1 MSNSTNNDSMEDV
14 PSTPRST
21 HNVQTNVVDAD
32 VVPQAGSYQPTPP
45 GKYAREGGFEV
56 RRGGQS
62 NRKKNPD
69 LKYFCCSKE
78 GVKQPKKDKP
88 KTDTS
93 SSDIA
98 EVVKVIKRRKRASQR
113 CGCKA
118 LLRLRKTPC
127 GNKYVVY
134 TFFEKHNHSL
144 VHENDYKYLRAA
156 RKLTFTKQ
164 QLLRQLSEA
173 NIGPTRA
180 WKPSVGSTEV
190 GPDLSGDDDFKQ
202 RLCDIVWTDKIDPH
216 VFESEWESIMN
227 DFNLNDNKWLNDMFG
242 MRTKWIPAYFR
253 HEPMSGLMRTTSRS
267 EFENHFLGQITN
279 PYLSL
284 VEFLSH
290 YDTAIDSQR
299 YIYGKNTHNSNYT
312 SPDLKT
318 HLVIEK
324 EAAEFYT
331 HTIFYDVQDE
341 IFSSLMHCCSLSIQ
355 ESDSCSIFL
364 IRDTEADYRIK
375 GTWVQA
381 KYEVT
386 YVRDPCSAKCTC
398 LRVFHFP
405 KQYMDNRWSKHAMS
419 QKSVDA
425 NKASPS
431 STNLLD
437 ATVREIYSNVE
448 ESLHHLVGD
457 IEKLHIYRDDQTS
470 LMEKAKLDVP
480 KPPMLNTNEDYART
494 LGVTEPAE
502 LTIFTP
508 TGINNKGHVIRTRRK
523 SKTEIA
529 VELSNKPMR
538 KCKSCGK
545 LARHDSRNCPKKKKG
560 LQDEDVDQSMMI
572 IWISMIVTSLCIR
585 CYLFQSL

>member
-1 MSNSTNNDSMEDV
+1 MSNSTDNDSMEDV

-21 HNVQTNVVDAD
+21 DNVQTNVVDAD
-32 VVPQAGSYQPTPP
+32 SVRQAGSYQPTPP
-45 GKYAREGGFEV
+45 GSKFWIPEAKKKPVEGTEFDTIEQAFLFYKEYAREGGFEV

-62 NRKKNPD
+62 NRKKKQNPD

-156 RKLTFTKQ
+156 RKLTFSKQ

-180 WKPSVGSTEV
+180 WK
-190 GPDLSGDDDFKQ
+190 
-202 RLCDIVWTDKIDPH
+202 
-216 VFESEWESIMN
+216 
-227 DFNLNDNKWLNDMFG
+227 
-242 MRTKWIPAYFR
+242 
-253 HEPMSGLMRTTSRS
+253 
-267 EFENHFLGQITN
+267 
-279 PYLSL
+279 
-284 VEFLSH
+284 
-290 YDTAIDSQR
+290 
-299 YIYGKNTHNSNYT
+299 
-312 SPDLKT
+312 
-318 HLVIEK
+318 
-324 EAAEFYT
+324 EAADFYT

-341 IFSSLMHCCSLSIQ
+341 IFSSLMHCCSLSVQ
-355 ESDSCSIFL
+355 ESDSCSTFV

-375 GTWVQA
+375 GSWVQA

-386 YVRDPCSAKCTC
+386 YVPDPCSAKCTC

-405 KQYMDNRWSKHAMS
+405 KQYMDNRWSKHAMTHR
-419 QKSVDA
+419 SVDA

-431 STNLLD
+431 STNSDSVVD

-457 IEKLHIYRDDQTS
+457 IQKLHIYRDDQTA

-480 KPPMLNTNEDYART
+480 NPPKLNTNEAYART

-508 TGINNKGHVIRTRRK
+508 TGINNKGQVTRTRRK
-523 SKTEIA
+523 SKSEIA
-529 VELSNKPMR
+529 IELSDKPMR
-538 KCKSCGK
+538 MCKTCHK
-545 LARHDSRNCPKKKKG
+545 LARHDSRNSIENETLYVHLPKSNTI
-560 LQDEDVDQSMMI
+560 DVDQYMDDSD
-572 IWISMIVTSLCIR
+572 
-585 CYLFQSL
+585 

>member
-1 MSNSTNNDSMEDV
+1 MGLSIDV

-45 GKYAREGGFEV
+45 
-56 RRGGQS
+56 
-62 NRKKNPD
+62 
-69 LKYFCCSKE
+69 E

-134 TFFEKHNHSL
+134 AFFEKHNHRL
-144 VHENDYKYLRAA
+144 VHENDYKYLRAS
-156 RKLTFTKQ
+156 RKLTFSKQ

-180 WKPSVGSTEV
+180 WK
-190 GPDLSGDDDFKQ
+190 
-202 RLCDIVWTDKIDPH
+202 
-216 VFESEWESIMN
+216 
-227 DFNLNDNKWLNDMFG
+227 
-242 MRTKWIPAYFR
+242 
-253 HEPMSGLMRTTSRS
+253 
-267 EFENHFLGQITN
+267 ITN

-290 YDTAIDSQR
+290 YDTAVDSQR

-312 SPDLKT
+312 APDLKT

-324 EAAEFYT
+324 EAADFYT
-331 HTIFYDVQDE
+331 HTIFYDVQDK
-341 IFSSLMHCCSLSIQ
+341 IWASFMDCCSLSVQ
-355 ESDSCSIFL
+355 ESESCSTFV

-375 GTWVQA
+375 GSWVQA

-386 YVRDPCSAKCTC
+386 YVPDPCSAKCTC
-398 LRVFHFP
+398 LRYECYGLLCRHIFYVLRMSRVFHFP
-405 KQYMDNRWSKHAMS
+405 KQYMDNRWSKHAMTHR
-419 QKSVDA
+419 SVDA

-431 STNLLD
+431 STNSDSVVD

-457 IEKLHIYRDDQTS
+457 IQKLHIYRDDQTT

-480 KPPMLNTNEDYART
+480 NPPNLNTKEAYART
-494 LGVTEPAE
+494 LGVTEPEE
-502 LTIFTP
+502 LTIFTR
-508 TGINNKGHVIRTRRK
+508 TGINNKGQVMRTRRK
-523 SKTEIA
+523 SKSEIA
-529 VELSNKPMR
+529 IELSDKPMTM
-538 KCKSCGK
+538 CKTCHK
-545 LARHDSRNCPKKKKG
+545 LARHDSRNCPTKKNKG
-560 LQDEDVDQSMMI
+560 LKDEDVDQYMDDSD
-572 IWISMIVTSLCIR
+572 
-585 CYLFQSL
+585 